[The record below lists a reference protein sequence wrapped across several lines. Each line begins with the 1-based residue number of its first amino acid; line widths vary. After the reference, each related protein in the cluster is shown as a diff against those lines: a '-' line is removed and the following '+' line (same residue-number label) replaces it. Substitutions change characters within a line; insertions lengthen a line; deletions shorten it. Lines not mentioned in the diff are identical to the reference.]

1 MSNAIELTVLMPCL
15 NEAESLAICIG
26 KAQGYFERSGVVGE
40 VLIADNGSTDGSQEI
55 ATGMGARVVHV
66 EQKGYGSAIAGG
78 IAAANG
84 RYVIMGDADD
94 SYDFSRLDPF
104 VEKLREGYQL
114 VMGNRFKGGIE
125 AGAMPWL
132 HKYLGNPVLS
142 FIGKLFFGSPVSDFH
157 CGLRGFDRA
166 AIQALDLKT
175 SGMEFASEMV
185 VRASLFEYAIAEV
198 PTTLSQDKRTRAPHL
213 NTWRDG
219 WRHLRFLL
227 AFSSKWLFFMPGIL
241 LLVSGLL
248 ITATLAFGDVY
259 IGGVGFGVHTMLFS
273 SLAVVVGFQLIQFAY
288 LSKLFAASAGLVP
301 AKPWMARLGRSLS
314 LERGLLISAVLMV
327 LALVSAM
334 AGFGLWAD
342 TSFGELDPARVM
354 RLVIPSATLFSL
366 GVQLFF
372 GSFLMWFFQFDRSR
386 VRPSSPKSH

>member
-1 MSNAIELTVLMPCL
+1 LSEAIELTVLMPCL

-26 KAQGYFERSGVVGE
+26 KAQGYFERSGVAGE

-55 ATGMGARVVHV
+55 ATGLGARVVHV
-66 EQKGYGSAIAGG
+66 EQKGYGSALAGG
-78 IAAANG
+78 IAAAKG

-94 SYDFSRLDPF
+94 SYDFSRLDLYL
-104 VEKLREGYQL
+104 EKLREGYQL

-125 AGAMPWL
+125 EGAMPWL

-157 CGLRGFDRA
+157 CGLRGFDRE

-185 VRASLFEYAIAEV
+185 VRASLFEYSIAEV
-198 PTTLSQDKRTRAPHL
+198 PTTLSQDKRTRPPHL

-227 AFSSKWLFFMPGIL
+227 AFSSKWLFFYPGL
-241 LLVSGLL
+241 FLL
-248 ITATLAFGDVY
+248 IMGTVITVTLLFGDVH

-273 SLAVVVGFQLIQFAY
+273 ALAVVVGFQLIQFAY
-288 LSKLFAASAGLVP
+288 LSKVFAANAGLVP
-301 AKPWMARLGRSLS
+301 VKPWMVRLDSILD
-314 LERGLLISAVLMV
+314 LERGLVISLLMMAVAIV
-327 LALVSAM
+327 GALFAV
-334 AGFGLWAD
+334 GLWAGE
-342 TSFGELDPARVM
+342 SFGDLDPNRMM
-354 RLVIPSATLFSL
+354 RILIPSAAFFSL

-372 GSFLMWFFQFDRSR
+372 GSFLMWFFHFDRKQQ
-386 VRPSSPKSH
+386 VNGQ

>member
-1 MSNAIELTVLMPCL
+1 MSKAIELTVLMPCL

-66 EQKGYGSAIAGG
+66 EQKGYGSALAGG
-78 IAAANG
+78 IAAAKG

-94 SYDFSRLDPF
+94 SYDFSRLDLYM
-104 VEKLREGYQL
+104 EKLREGYQL

-125 AGAMPWL
+125 EGAMPWL

-166 AIQALDLKT
+166 AILALDLKT

-185 VRASLFEYAIAEV
+185 VRASLFEYSIAEV

-227 AFSSKWLFFMPGIL
+227 AFSSKWLFFYPGLFLVIVGTVITVTL
-241 LLVSGLL
+241 L
-248 ITATLAFGDVY
+248 FGDVH

-273 SLAVVVGFQLIQFAY
+273 ALAVVVGFQLIQFAW
-288 LSKLFAASAGLVP
+288 LSKVFAANAGLVP
-301 AKPWMARLGRSLS
+301 VKPWMARLDSILN
-314 LERGLLISAVLMV
+314 LERGLVVSLLMMAVAIV
-327 LALVSAM
+327 GALFGV
-334 AGFGLWAD
+334 GLWAGE
-342 TSFGELDPARVM
+342 SFGDLDPNRMM
-354 RLVIPSATLFSL
+354 RILIPSAAFFSL

-372 GSFLMWFFQFDRSR
+372 GSFLMWFFHFDLKQQASGQ
-386 VRPSSPKSH
+386 

>member
-1 MSNAIELTVLMPCL
+1 
-15 NEAESLAICIG
+15 
-26 KAQGYFERSGVVGE
+26 
-40 VLIADNGSTDGSQEI
+40 
-55 ATGMGARVVHV
+55 MGARVVHV
-66 EQKGYGSAIAGG
+66 EQKGYGSALAGG
-78 IAAANG
+78 IAAAKG

-94 SYDFSRLDPF
+94 SYDFSRLDLYM
-104 VEKLREGYQL
+104 EKLREGYQL

-125 AGAMPWL
+125 EGAMPWL

-185 VRASLFEYAIAEV
+185 VRASLFEYSIAEV

-227 AFSSKWLFFMPGIL
+227 AFSSKWLFFYPGL
-241 LLVSGLL
+241 FLL
-248 ITATLAFGDVY
+248 IVGTLITVTFLFGDVH

-273 SLAVVVGFQLIQFAY
+273 AAGGGRGFPAYPVRLAFESFCGQCRPGARQTVDGATWT
-288 LSKLFAASAGLVP
+288 AS
-301 AKPWMARLGRSLS
+301 
-314 LERGLLISAVLMV
+314 
-327 LALVSAM
+327 
-334 AGFGLWAD
+334 
-342 TSFGELDPARVM
+342 
-354 RLVIPSATLFSL
+354 
-366 GVQLFF
+366 
-372 GSFLMWFFQFDRSR
+372 
-386 VRPSSPKSH
+386 

>member
-1 MSNAIELTVLMPCL
+1 MSEAIELTVLMPCL

-26 KAQGYFERSGVVGE
+26 KAQGYFERSGVAGE

-55 ATGMGARVVHV
+55 ATGLGARVVHV
-66 EQKGYGSAIAGG
+66 EQKGYGSALAGG
-78 IAAANG
+78 IAAAKG

-94 SYDFSRLDPF
+94 SYDFSRLDLYL
-104 VEKLREGYQL
+104 EKLREGYQL

-125 AGAMPWL
+125 EGAMPWL

-157 CGLRGFDRA
+157 CGLRGFDRE

-185 VRASLFEYAIAEV
+185 VRASLFEYSIAEV
-198 PTTLSQDKRTRAPHL
+198 PTTLSQDKRTRPPHL

-227 AFSSKWLFFMPGIL
+227 AFSSKWLFFYPGL
-241 LLVSGLL
+241 FLL
-248 ITATLAFGDVY
+248 IMGTVITVTLLFGDVH

-273 SLAVVVGFQLIQFAY
+273 ALAVVVGFQLIQFAY
-288 LSKLFAASAGLVP
+288 LSKVFAANAGLVP
-301 AKPWMARLGRSLS
+301 VKPWMVRLDSILD
-314 LERGLLISAVLMV
+314 LERGLVISLLMMAVAIV
-327 LALVSAM
+327 GALFAV
-334 AGFGLWAD
+334 GLWAGE
-342 TSFGELDPARVM
+342 SFGDLDPNRMM
-354 RLVIPSATLFSL
+354 RILIPSAAFFSL

-372 GSFLMWFFQFDRSR
+372 GSFLMWFFHFDRKQQ
-386 VRPSSPKSH
+386 VNGQ

>member
-1 MSNAIELTVLMPCL
+1 MSKAIELTVLMPCL

-26 KAQGYFERSGVVGE
+26 KAQGYFERSGVAGE

-66 EQKGYGSAIAGG
+66 EQKGYGSALAGG
-78 IAAANG
+78 IAAAKG

-94 SYDFSRLDPF
+94 SYDFSRLDLY

-125 AGAMPWL
+125 EGAMPWL

-157 CGLRGFDRA
+157 CGLRGFDRE

-185 VRASLFEYAIAEV
+185 VRASLFEYSIAEV
-198 PTTLSQDKRTRAPHL
+198 PTTLSQDKRTRPPHL

-227 AFSSKWLFFMPGIL
+227 AFSSRWLFFYPGL
-241 LLVSGLL
+241 FLL
-248 ITATLAFGDVY
+248 IVGTVITVTLLFGDVH

-273 SLAVVVGFQLIQFAY
+273 ALAVVVGFQLIQFAY
-288 LSKLFAASAGLVP
+288 LSKVFAANAGLVP
-301 AKPWMARLGRSLS
+301 LKQWMVRLDSILD
-314 LERGLLISAVLMV
+314 LERGLVISLLMMAVAIV
-327 LALVSAM
+327 GALFGV
-334 AGFGLWAD
+334 GLWAGE
-342 TSFGELDPARVM
+342 SFGDLDPNRMM
-354 RLVIPSATLFSL
+354 RILIPSAAFFSL
-366 GVQLFF
+366 GMQLFF
-372 GSFLMWFFQFDRSR
+372 GSFLMWFFHFDR
-386 VRPSSPKSH
+386 KQQKNGQ